1 MTETGLN
8 IKKRRIELGMSA
20 EELAETIGVNP
31 TTIYR
36 YEKGAIDKVSAET
49 LGEIAR
55 ALYTSPV
62 RLMDWESE
70 AVETEPQ
77 PDTLTAVVDDLKK
90 DVDRLLALAHTY
102 VQDDTDY
109 EEKKLIASYRLLSD
123 KQKAKVEAYL
133 EGLLAGV

>member
-8 IKKRRIELGMSA
+8 IKKRRQELGMSA

-62 RLMDWESE
+62 KLMDWESE
-70 AVETEPQ
+70 AVV
-77 PDTLTAVVDDLKK
+77 PDIQIPLRNSQIGTFCA
-90 DVDRLLALAHTY
+90 
-102 VQDDTDY
+102 
-109 EEKKLIASYRLLSD
+109 KLGGFIAGFIS
-123 KQKAKVEAYL
+123 
-133 EGLLAGV
+133 

>member
-8 IKKRRIELGMSA
+8 IKKRRQELGMSA

-36 YEKGAIDKVSAET
+36 YERGAIDKVSTEV

-55 ALYTSPV
+55 ALYTSPLK
-62 RLMDWESE
+62 LMEWESE
-70 AVETEPQ
+70 VVEAKPEA
-77 PDTLTAVVDDLKK
+77 DTLTAVVNDLKAN
-90 DVDRLLALAHTY
+90 VDRLVALASTY
-102 VQDDTDY
+102 TQDNTTLD
-109 EEKKLIASYRLLSD
+109 EKKLLASYRLLSD
-123 KQKAKVEAYL
+123 KQKAKAEAYV